1 MLTVFLTGNSI
12 QKIKLQQSVGFTN
25 LVTLDLC
32 RNGLETIEDLNLPH
46 LRHLFL
52 VKKKM
57 HVVFFKKKQQPTIF
71 PVFSVCQHKYK
82 LTFFSG
88 PKQHQVS

>member
-57 HVVFFKKKQQPTIF
+57 DVVFLKKKKKNHYIPS
-71 PVFSVCQHKYK
+71 VFCLSA
-82 LTFFSG
+82 
-88 PKQHQVS
+88 